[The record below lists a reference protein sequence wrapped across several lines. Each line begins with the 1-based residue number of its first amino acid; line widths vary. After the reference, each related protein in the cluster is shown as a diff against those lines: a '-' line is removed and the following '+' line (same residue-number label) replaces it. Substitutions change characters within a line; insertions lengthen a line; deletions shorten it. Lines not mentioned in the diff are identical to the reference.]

1 MYQCRY
7 IGQEIGWIGFSLK
20 DGAGTE
26 LFLKALIQTCRG
38 IFKDTTNDMPATPC
52 LVYYPL
58 WWNYT
63 IQSKVFTHAQLHTN
77 ANDRSFL
84 PLASLVSSTSY
95 ARHLWKLFDKVYH
108 ITTGKGSAVL
118 WQWCYSL
125 GLSKD
130 INQQGSKFDTY
141 WVTQLGEIIDQQEYQ
156 RNQIWKEHM
165 KNIVK

>member
-1 MYQCRY
+1 
-7 IGQEIGWIGFSLK
+7 
-20 DGAGTE
+20 
-26 LFLKALIQTCRG
+26 
-38 IFKDTTNDMPATPC
+38 
-52 LVYYPL
+52 
-58 WWNYT
+58 
-63 IQSKVFTHAQLHTN
+63 
-77 ANDRSFL
+77 
-84 PLASLVSSTSY
+84 
-95 ARHLWKLFDKVYH
+95 VYH

-130 INQQGSKFDTY
+130 INQQGSRFDTY